1 MVPASRF
8 PTCILYTERENMSF
22 QRTDRL
28 AEEIQREVD
37 DIIRHEL
44 NDPRI
49 DGTYSVT
56 RVEVTRDLRYA
67 KVFVSILEDDKRGP
81 LMEALDSARGY
92 IRRTLGKNMR
102 LRYTPEVLFVSDQNI
117 AYGVHIAQVLSEVT
131 KGENHDEP

>member
-1 MVPASRF
+1 
-8 PTCILYTERENMSF
+8 MSY

-37 DIIRHEL
+37 EIIRHEL

-49 DGTYSVT
+49 DGTYSIT

-67 KVFVSILEDDKRGP
+67 KIYVSVLEDEKREP
-81 LMEALDSARGY
+81 LMAALESAKGF

-102 LRYTPEVLFVSDQNI
+102 LRYTPEVLFVNDQNI
-117 AYGVHIAQVLSEVT
+117 AYGVHIAQVLAEVT

>member
-1 MVPASRF
+1 
-8 PTCILYTERENMSF
+8 MSY

-49 DGTYSVT
+49 DGTYSIT

-81 LMEALDSARGY
+81 LMEALESAKGY

-131 KGENHDEP
+131 KGEHHDEP

>member
-1 MVPASRF
+1 MA
-8 PTCILYTERENMSF
+8 Y

-49 DGTYSVT
+49 DGTYSIT

-67 KVFVSILEDDKRGP
+67 KVFVSILEVYPRSP
-81 LMEALDSARGY
+81 VC
-92 IRRTLGKNMR
+92 
-102 LRYTPEVLFVSDQNI
+102 LRPEHCLWR
-117 AYGVHIAQVLSEVT
+117 AYRPGAF
-131 KGENHDEP
+131 